1 VQRRFAQKVT
11 NEAAL
16 ATLAVNPKLTAETQ
30 QILASEG
37 NPAVRDALA
46 INPLVPTV
54 QVYLYQNG
62 RKATQQSLM
71 QNASLCEEVQLMAVG
86 HKDSDVLAI
95 MARNPVVGESVCD
108 MLLAINRIRIDE
120 SRPLTLTFHQKHSGH
135 CIQKLLHIG
144 GDRDERVKNKLCRNE
159 NLSEDLFNEMVA
171 STKYHDDL
179 LCNPS
184 IGKFNYGKIDKGFKL
199 MFNRMF
205 GTFFVPEYLENP
217 GLPER
222 LQSLIIEN
230 NKDDAR
236 FLVPIAA
243 NTGLVPS
250 QQPF

>member
-1 VQRRFAQKVT
+1 VT

-37 NPAVRDALA
+37 NPAVRDAGHQPAGADRAGLSVSEWPEGHPA
-46 INPLVPTV
+46 
-54 QVYLYQNG
+54 
-62 RKATQQSLM
+62 SLM

-144 GDRDERVKNKLCRNE
+144 GRPR
-159 NLSEDLFNEMVA
+159 
-171 STKYHDDL
+171 
-179 LCNPS
+179 
-184 IGKFNYGKIDKGFKL
+184 
-199 MFNRMF
+199 
-205 GTFFVPEYLENP
+205 
-217 GLPER
+217 
-222 LQSLIIEN
+222 
-230 NKDDAR
+230 
-236 FLVPIAA
+236 
-243 NTGLVPS
+243 
-250 QQPF
+250 